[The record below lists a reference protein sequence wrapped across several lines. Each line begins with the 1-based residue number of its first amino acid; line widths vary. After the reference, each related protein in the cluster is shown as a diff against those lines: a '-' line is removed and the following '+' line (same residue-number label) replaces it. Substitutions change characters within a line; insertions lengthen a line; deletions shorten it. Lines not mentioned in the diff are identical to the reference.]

1 MQNVRAFPCRTSEP
15 IVATWQ
21 LLAGLMS
28 THDFAV
34 MRTGHPVCIMLHA
47 LKRTK
52 KIAYLLHFRQFVVEE
67 PVATR
72 EDLVVGR

>member
-1 MQNVRAFPCRTSEP
+1 VHHVAYIEEVRRGQEE
-15 IVATWQ
+15 
-21 LLAGLMS
+21 
-28 THDFAV
+28 
-34 MRTGHPVCIMLHA
+34 
-47 LKRTK
+47 K